1 MVFAFLFSINFVE
14 SDERIPLDK
23 LICYGTG
30 TGVSV
35 SPDGKYFAAMIPSG
49 DVTCD
54 ITTPEE
60 DVAVPI
66 LVVINLETMEKKQYS
81 GTSLN
86 SRISSATFIN
96 NETLLVNRSCARGA
110 GSSGTVDCYTLYGLN
125 VVTGKREALIQAKQT
140 SSGQGVRYPSLFD
153 VMPQYPN
160 KIIITMNRMPQFP
173 WRFRDLYWLDLET
186 KRTTKIAEVPDIK
199 NEWHQ
204 QWLIDHE
211 GNARGF
217 VTNHDDRKDRE
228 PNGPRDGLYTYVY
241 LMDPETKKYE
251 RMAACKHQEPC
262 FMPLT
267 FDFDNRMLFGVGQA
281 VNPDGSLDKTME
293 YTDTNA
299 LWLYDTKENKYVE
312 KVFHDPFFDF
322 SNPRQGYSDG
332 RVLQDLSLIHI

>member
-1 MVFAFLFSINFVE
+1 MKKINLLMVFAFLFSTNFVE

-186 KRTTKIAEVPDIK
+186 KRTTKIAEVPD
-199 NEWHQ
+199 
-204 QWLIDHE
+204 
-211 GNARGF
+211 
-217 VTNHDDRKDRE
+217 
-228 PNGPRDGLYTYVY
+228 
-241 LMDPETKKYE
+241 
-251 RMAACKHQEPC
+251 
-262 FMPLT
+262 
-267 FDFDNRMLFGVGQA
+267 
-281 VNPDGSLDKTME
+281 
-293 YTDTNA
+293 
-299 LWLYDTKENKYVE
+299 
-312 KVFHDPFFDF
+312 
-322 SNPRQGYSDG
+322 
-332 RVLQDLSLIHI
+332 LSLIHI

>member
-1 MVFAFLFSINFVE
+1 MVFAFLFSTNFVE

-153 VMPQYPN
+153 TMPQYPN
-160 KIIITMNRMPQFP
+160 KIIITI
-173 WRFRDLYWLDLET
+173 T
-186 KRTTKIAEVPDIK
+186 
-199 NEWHQ
+199 
-204 QWLIDHE
+204 
-211 GNARGF
+211 
-217 VTNHDDRKDRE
+217 
-228 PNGPRDGLYTYVY
+228 
-241 LMDPETKKYE
+241 
-251 RMAACKHQEPC
+251 CK
-262 FMPLT
+262 M
-267 FDFDNRMLFGVGQA
+267 
-281 VNPDGSLDKTME
+281 
-293 YTDTNA
+293 
-299 LWLYDTKENKYVE
+299 
-312 KVFHDPFFDF
+312 
-322 SNPRQGYSDG
+322 
-332 RVLQDLSLIHI
+332 